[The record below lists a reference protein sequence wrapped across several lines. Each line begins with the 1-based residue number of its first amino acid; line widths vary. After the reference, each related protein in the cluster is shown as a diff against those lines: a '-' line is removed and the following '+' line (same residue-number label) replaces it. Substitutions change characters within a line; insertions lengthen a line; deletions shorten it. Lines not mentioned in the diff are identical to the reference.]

1 VNVPTLPAL
10 SLKQPWAALLAHGR
24 KTVEVRSW
32 QTRRRGRVLIH
43 AASVPDERPEAWALV
58 PPELRDSARQL
69 GGVIGVGELTGCV
82 AYRSRDAFVAD
93 RARHLNDPSWF
104 APPALYGFTF
114 ADLAVLPFR
123 ACPGWMRFFKV
134 EWDEP
139 TPAAATP
146 APSPP
151 APRPRSGGEGGLLFP
166 LAPAA
171 GERGRGEG
179 AAPPK
184 LLVSVRNAAEAEAAL
199 AGGADLIDV
208 KEPKRGSLGAAD
220 ARTLA
225 AVVAA
230 VAGRRPVS
238 AALGE
243 LRESFWKG
251 PPALPG
257 LAYVKWGLAGF
268 RRHAA
273 PLWQWELTCAVRR
286 LAEVNP
292 ACRAVAVAYADW
304 ERALAPPPDEVFAL
318 AAQLKLGAFLLDTW
332 GKDGGTLLDWLPA
345 AEVGRLCER
354 GRAAGLPV
362 ALGGSLGP
370 AQMAALAAA
379 RPDWFAVRG
388 AACRDGDRAA
398 AVEAGRVRQLA
409 EMLTAATRG
418 S

>member
-1 VNVPTLPAL
+1 VPTLPAL

-24 KTVEVRSW
+24 KTVEVRRW
-32 QTRRRGRVLIH
+32 PTRQRGRVLIH
-43 AASVPDERPEAWALV
+43 AARVPDERPAAWAHV
-58 PPELRDSARQL
+58 PPELRDRARLL
-69 GGVIGVGELTGCV
+69 GGVLGVGELTGCV
-82 AYRSRDAFVAD
+82 AYRSRDAFAAD

-114 ADLAVLPFR
+114 ANLSALPFHR
-123 ACPGWMRFFKV
+123 CPGWMRFFEV
-134 EWDEP
+134 EWNE
-139 TPAAATP
+139 P
-146 APSPP
+146 APN
-151 APRPRSGGEGGLLFP
+151 
-166 LAPAA
+166 
-171 GERGRGEG
+171 G

-184 LLVSVRNAAEAEAAL
+184 LLVSVRSAAEAEAAL

-225 AVVAA
+225 AVLTT
-230 VAGRRPVS
+230 VAGLRPVS

-257 LAYVKWGLAGF
+257 LAYVKWGLSGF
-268 RRHAA
+268 RGHAA

-286 LAEVNP
+286 LAEVN
-292 ACRAVAVAYADW
+292 AGCKAVAVAYADW
-304 ERALAPPPDEVFAL
+304 ERAEAPPPDEVLAL
-318 AAQLKLGAFLLDTW
+318 AAELRLGAFLLDTW
-332 GKDGGTLLDWLPA
+332 GKDGRTLLDWLPA
-345 AEVGRLCER
+345 AEVARLCER

-370 AQMAALAAA
+370 AQLAALAAA

-388 AACRDGDRAA
+388 AACCNGDRSA

-409 EMLTAATRG
+409 ELVTAATRG

>member
-1 VNVPTLPAL
+1 VPTLPAL

-24 KTVEVRSW
+24 KTVEVRRW
-32 QTRRRGRVLIH
+32 PTRQRGRVLIH
-43 AASVPDERPEAWALV
+43 AAWVPDERPAAWALV
-58 PPELRDSARQL
+58 PPELRDSARL
-69 GGVIGVGELTGCV
+69 RGGVIGVGELTGCV
-82 AYRSRDAFVAD
+82 AYRSRDAFAAD
-93 RARHLNDPSWF
+93 RARHLNDPAWF

-114 ADLAVLPFR
+114 AGLAVLPFR
-123 ACPGWMRFFKV
+123 RCPGWMRFFEV

-139 TPAAATP
+139 TPAVAA
-146 APSPP
+146 PP
-151 APRPRSGGEGGLLFP
+151 N
-166 LAPAA
+166 
-171 GERGRGEG
+171 G

-184 LLVSVRNAAEAEAAL
+184 LLVSVRSAAEAEAAL

-243 LRESFWKG
+243 LRETFWKG

-268 RRHAA
+268 RRHVA

-304 ERALAPPPDEVFAL
+304 ERALAPPPDEVLAL
-318 AAQLKLGAFLLDTW
+318 AAELRLGAFLLDTW
-332 GKDGGTLLDWLPA
+332 GKDGTTLLDWLPA

-354 GRAAGLPV
+354 GRSAGLPV

-370 AQMAALAAA
+370 AQVAALAAA

-388 AACRDGDRAA
+388 AACRGGDRAA
-398 AVEAGRVRQLA
+398 RVEAGRVRQLA
-409 EMLTAATRG
+409 ELLARRPAALSSSG
-418 S
+418 G

>member
-1 VNVPTLPAL
+1 VPTLPAL

-24 KTVEVRSW
+24 KTVEVRRW
-32 QTRRRGRVLIH
+32 PTRQRGRVLIH
-43 AASVPDERPEAWALV
+43 AARVPDERPAAWALV
-58 PPELRDSARQL
+58 PPELRDDAHLL
-69 GGVIGVGELTGCV
+69 GGVIGAGELTDCV
-82 AYRSRDAFVAD
+82 AYRSRDAFAAD

-114 ADLAVLPFR
+114 TDLAVLPFHR
-123 ACPGWMRFFKV
+123 CPGWMRFFEV
-134 EWDEP
+134 EWDDE
-139 TPAAATP
+139 TKGAAVP
-146 APSPP
+146 
-151 APRPRSGGEGGLLFP
+151 PRPR
-166 LAPAA
+166 
-171 GERGRGEG
+171 
-179 AAPPK
+179 
-184 LLVSVRNAAEAEAAL
+184 LLVSVRNAAEAEAAV

-208 KEPKRGSLGAAD
+208 KEPKRGPLGAAD

-268 RRHAA
+268 RRHVA

-292 ACRAVAVAYADW
+292 DCRAVAVAYADW
-304 ERALAPPPDEVFAL
+304 ERALAPPPDEVLTL
-318 AAQLKLGAFLLDTW
+318 AAELRLGAFLLDTW
-332 GKDGGTLLDWLPA
+332 GKDGSTLLDWLPA
-345 AEVGRLCER
+345 AEVARLCAR

-370 AQMAALAAA
+370 AQMAALVAA

-388 AACRDGDRAA
+388 AACRKGDRSA
-398 AVEAGRVRQLA
+398 AVEANRVRQLA